1 MATSENVPTTGSSNV
16 NGLLTIN
23 RLNYTLPNDLSVCIS
38 RTGTS
43 QFFQSKSYA
52 PGQSMIC
59 IFNTGASYVNPERSY
74 LRLDFKN
81 TSAVSVSFGQGSA
94 CNLFNRLLVSG
105 RDGSVLE
112 RIDNLNG
119 LCRIRQL
126 YERDAEYKQTVMTAA
141 GSRYNGTNEAA
152 DSAVFIIPG
161 ATVRF
166 CIPMSMISPLFASKQ
181 LLPNSL
187 ASGLRLDI
195 QLEKANRALQQQAA
209 EASTAPLSY
218 EIVDCAV
225 VCESYQ
231 LSDMILRNLNQMAS
245 SSGLE
250 YLFTTWYSTSGRR
263 NTSSIN
269 IESRKAVSRALLMFY
284 VETEPEDLVNDH
296 RKDCFK
302 SVPPKWLDVQCRVG
316 SLYLPTQASLRASSA
331 LLLSPEIYSQ
341 SLLAFEKFRGSMGN
355 AGVGLQQ
362 FENGAAIFASSLE
375 RDTLGGSGIPLS
387 NSRTLAVDATFVE
400 PAQGES
406 FYVSLFLKY
415 TSLCRI
421 YLSNIVLET

>member
-1 MATSENVPTTGSSNV
+1 MATSENVPAMGSSNV

-43 QFFQSKSYA
+43 QFFQSKSYSPA
-52 PGQSMIC
+52 QNMIC

-74 LRLDFKN
+74 LRIDFKN
-81 TSAVSVSFGQGSA
+81 TSAVSASFGGGSA

-126 YERDAEYKQTVMTAA
+126 YERDGLYNQTVMTAA
-141 GSRYNGTNEAA
+141 GSRYNGTDEAA
-152 DSAVFIIPG
+152 NSPYFIQPNE
-161 ATVRF
+161 TVRF

-195 QLEKANRALQQQAA
+195 QLETANRAMQQQS
-209 EASTAPLSY
+209 ASTSTAGLSY
-218 EIVDCAV
+218 EIIDCAV

-263 NTSSIN
+263 NTNSIN

-284 VETEPEDLVNDH
+284 VETKPEAVDDYKV
-296 RKDCFK
+296 DCFK
-302 SVPPKWLDVQCRVG
+302 SVDPKWLDVQCRVG
-316 SLYLPTQASLRASSA
+316 SLYLPTQSSLRASSA
-331 LLLSPEIYSQ
+331 ALLAPEIYTQ
-341 SLLAFEKFRGSMGN
+341 SLLAFEKYRGSNGTS
-355 AGVGLQQ
+355 GVGLQQ
-362 FENGAAIFASSLE
+362 FEDGAAVFASSLE

-387 NSRTLAVDATFVE
+387 NSRTLAVDATFEE

-406 FYVSLFLKY
+406 FFVSLFLKY

>member
-1 MATSENVPTTGSSNV
+1 
-16 NGLLTIN
+16 
-23 RLNYTLPNDLSVCIS
+23 
-38 RTGTS
+38 
-43 QFFQSKSYA
+43 
-52 PGQSMIC
+52 
-59 IFNTGASYVNPERSY
+59 VNPERSY
-74 LRLDFKN
+74 LRIDFKN
-81 TSAVSVSFGQGSA
+81 TSAVSVSFGGGSA

-126 YERDAEYKQTVMTAA
+126 YEHDGLYNQTVMSAA
-141 GSRYNGTNEAA
+141 GTRYNGVNEGVN
-152 DSAVFIIPG
+152 SIYFIPPNEI
-161 ATVRF
+161 VRF
-166 CIPMSMISPLFASKQ
+166 CVPMSMISPLFASKQ

-195 QLEKANRALQQQAA
+195 QLETANRALQQSTSS
-209 EASTAPLSY
+209 ASTAPLSY
-218 EIVDCAV
+218 EIIDCAV

-263 NTSSIN
+263 NTNSIN

-284 VETEPEDLVNDH
+284 VETRPESADDYKV
-296 RKDCFK
+296 DCFR
-302 SVPPKWLDVQCRVG
+302 SVDPKWLDVQCRVG
-316 SLYLPTQASLRASSA
+316 SLYLPTQSSLRASTA
-331 LLLSPEIYSQ
+331 LLLAPEIYTQ
-341 SLLAFEKFRGSMGN
+341 SLLAFEKYRGPMTP
-355 AGVGLQQ
+355 GVGLPQ

-387 NSRTLAVDATFVE
+387 NSRTLAVDATFEE
-400 PAQGES
+400 PAAGES
-406 FYVSLFLKY
+406 FFVSLFLKY

>member
-43 QFFQSKSYA
+43 QFFQSKSYSPA
-52 PGQSMIC
+52 QNMIC
-59 IFNTGASYVNPERSY
+59 ILNTGASYVNPERSY
-74 LRLDFKN
+74 LRIDFQN

-126 YERDAEYKQTVMTAA
+126 YEHDTEFNQTVMTAA
-141 GSRYNGTNEAA
+141 GARYNGTNEAA
-152 DSAVFIIPG
+152 DSAVFIQPG
-161 ATVRF
+161 HVKRF

-195 QLEKANRALQQQAA
+195 QLETANRALQQPQSS
-209 EASTAPLSY
+209 ASTAGLSY
-218 EIVDCAV
+218 EIIDCAV

-231 LSDMILRNLNQMAS
+231 LSDLILRNLNQMAS

-263 NTSSIN
+263 NTNSIN
-269 IESRKAVSRALLMFY
+269 IESRKAVSRALMMFY
-284 VETEPEDLVNDH
+284 VETKPEDALTDYKN
-296 RKDCFK
+296 DCFK
-302 SVPPKWLDVQCRVG
+302 SVPPKWLDVQARVG
-316 SLYLPTQASLRASSA
+316 SLYLPTQASLRASDA
-331 LLLSPEIYSQ
+331 LLLAPEVYTQ
-341 SLLAFEKFRGSMGN
+341 SLLAFEKFRGATGN
-355 AGVGLQQ
+355 AGVSLQL

-387 NSRTLAVDATFVE
+387 NSRTLAVDATFVA
-400 PAQGES
+400 PDQGES
-406 FYVSLFLKY
+406 FFVSLFLKY